1 MLSAVVLKM
10 GIYGLVRWLS
20 LFPLPPFAWGS
31 IIITLGLVSG
41 LFGVVFAIAQHDLK
55 RLLAYHSVENIGI
68 ILMGLGIAMIGK
80 SADRPELVVLGMA
93 GCLLHVWNHSFFKS
107 LLFFGAGSVVH
118 TTHTRQIDRLGGL
131 AKTMPWTAFL
141 FLVGAVAICGLPPLN
156 GFVSELFVYLGFFKI
171 VTSQING
178 LVAVLGVPILAMIG
192 ALAGACF
199 VKVYGAV
206 FLGNPRSDSALHTHE
221 SSISMRAPMVVLAA
235 VCVII
240 GVAPMLVGNSISRA
254 IAVWNPAVDMNLF
267 NLNTVAPLS
276 KISIMAFVL
285 FAGIVGAALVVVFR
299 KKVQSS
305 VGTWDCGY
313 ARPSNRMQ
321 YTASSFAQTIASLF
335 QWILRPHEHKPYLTG
350 NFPDPA
356 NLNSHVDEIVLDR
369 FLVPVGHA
377 VGRWASWF
385 HRFQQGLIQHYIL
398 YILITLFLM
407 LCTQMP
413 IKELFLHWF
422 TH

>member
-1 MLSAVVLKM
+1 
-10 GIYGLVRWLS
+10 
-20 LFPLPPFAWGS
+20 
-31 IIITLGLVSG
+31 
-41 LFGVVFAIAQHDLK
+41 
-55 RLLAYHSVENIGI
+55 
-68 ILMGLGIAMIGK
+68 
-80 SADRPELVVLGMA
+80 
-93 GCLLHVWNHSFFKS
+93 
-107 LLFFGAGSVVH
+107 
-118 TTHTRQIDRLGGL
+118 
-131 AKTMPWTAFL
+131 
-141 FLVGAVAICGLPPLN
+141 
-156 GFVSELFVYLGFFKI
+156 
-171 VTSQING
+171 
-178 LVAVLGVPILAMIG
+178 
-192 ALAGACF
+192 
-199 VKVYGAV
+199 
-206 FLGNPRSDSALHTHE
+206 
-221 SSISMRAPMVVLAA
+221 MVVLAA
-235 VCVII
+235 VCVTI

-254 IAVWNPAVDMNLF
+254 IAVWNPAVDISLF

-276 KISIMAFVL
+276 KISIMAFLL

-299 KKVQSS
+299 NKVQSS

-335 QWILRPHEHKPYLTG
+335 QWILRSHEHKPYLTG

-413 IKELFLHWF
+413 IKELFLNWF